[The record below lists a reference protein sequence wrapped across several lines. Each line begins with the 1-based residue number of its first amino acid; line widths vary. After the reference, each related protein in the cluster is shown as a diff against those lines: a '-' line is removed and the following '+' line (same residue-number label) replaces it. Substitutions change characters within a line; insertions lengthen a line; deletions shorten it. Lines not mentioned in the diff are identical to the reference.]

1 MHGAANRFTLGEQ
14 AEGELCKGYSRS
26 LRPGSVASWTPGRR
40 GTGAPYWM
48 FMSSEKSFS
57 SMAFK
62 PTFVDTQIFSP
73 IDIAVMLHPVEM
85 E

>member
-1 MHGAANRFTLGEQ
+1 MHTKVR
-14 AEGELCKGYSRS
+14 EGGLHCT
-26 LRPGSVASWTPGRR
+26 AI
-40 GTGAPYWM
+40 
-48 FMSSEKSFS
+48 FSEKSFS
-57 SMAFK
+57 SIALK